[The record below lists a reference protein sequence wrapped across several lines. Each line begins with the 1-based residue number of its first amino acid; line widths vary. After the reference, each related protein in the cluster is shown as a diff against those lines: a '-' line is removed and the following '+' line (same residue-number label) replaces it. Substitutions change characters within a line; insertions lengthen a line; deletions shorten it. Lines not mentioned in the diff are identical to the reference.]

1 MERADRQ
8 EQRQDAL
15 IDLMVQ
21 TQRALVESQ
30 QKSDERWATVFASF
44 AMIATGGAVMPAIA
58 AKHTPALAP
67 SATPFL
73 AAPVSTTDRFDRV
86 KDVKNERM
94 KLRIEQLIKSGDL
107 DNAEAVLKRTLKIE
121 EPQTVFSIL

>member
-21 TQRALVESQ
+21 TQQALVDSQ
-30 QKSDERWATVFASF
+30 QKSDERWAAVFGSF

-67 SATPFL
+67 PPAPTSA
-73 AAPVSTTDRFDRV
+73 DRFDRV
-86 KDVKNERM
+86 KDVKDTRM
-94 KLRIEQLIKSGDL
+94 KLRIEQLIKKGDL
-107 DNAEAVLKRTLKIE
+107 DTAESTLKRALKIE
-121 EPQTVFSIL
+121 EEL